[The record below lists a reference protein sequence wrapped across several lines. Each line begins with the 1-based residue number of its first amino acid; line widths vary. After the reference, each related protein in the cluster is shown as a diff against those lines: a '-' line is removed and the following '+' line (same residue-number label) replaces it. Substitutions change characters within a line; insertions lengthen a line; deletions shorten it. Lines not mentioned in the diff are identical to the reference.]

1 MQEKLKCPN
10 CGATVRAEDINID
23 KLVAKCSE
31 CHTVFSFE
39 EEIRMAPRHKPEVLL
54 PPGIDAYS
62 TPSEIDMLVSWRR
75 SSHSFLIFFTI
86 FWNAIL
92 SIFVAV
98 AITTGSWSILAF
110 ISVHLAIGIGLL
122 YYTIATLFNTTHVNV
137 DHYNLLVEHRPIRVP
152 FIRDQDIP
160 VTEIDQIYIDK
171 YVAGRTNGRPN
182 YAYGVNLITTGDK
195 TIKLVRGLRDAQHAR
210 YIEQEVEKFLSI
222 ADRPVEEEWTP

>member
-1 MQEKLKCPN
+1 MQEKLKCPS
-10 CGATVRAEDINID
+10 CGATARAEDINID
-23 KLVAKCSE
+23 KLVAKCQA
-31 CHTVFSFE
+31 CNTVFVFE
-39 EEIRMAPRHKPEVLL
+39 EKIQLAARRRPEVLL

-62 TPSEIDMLVSWRR
+62 LPSEIDMLVSWRR

-122 YYTIATLFNTTHVNV
+122 YYTTATLFNTTHINV
-137 DHYNLLVEHRPIRVP
+137 DNFNLLVEHRPIKVP
-152 FIRDQDIP
+152 FIRDRDIP
-160 VTEIDQIYIDK
+160 VMDIDQIYIDK

-182 YAYGVNLITTGDK
+182 YAYGVNLITKDEK
-195 TIKLVRGLRDAQHAR
+195 TIKLVRGLRDSQHAR

-222 ADRPVEEEWTP
+222 PDRPVDEEWTA